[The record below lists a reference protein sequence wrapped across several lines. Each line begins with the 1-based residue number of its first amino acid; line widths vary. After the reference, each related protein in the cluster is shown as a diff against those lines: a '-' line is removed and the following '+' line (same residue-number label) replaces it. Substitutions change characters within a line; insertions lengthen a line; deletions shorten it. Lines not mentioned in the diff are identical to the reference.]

1 MMKELLNKEVNHKKF
16 GVGKVIQIEG
26 DFFWV
31 SFEDMERKFSFP
43 EVFDKH
49 LSLNDKALAK
59 KIKALIEIKEQDKRE
74 IKLLEEE
81 KRMTNVRRNEYLDLV
96 ETYEDVVKNAKVF
109 CDNVNDCE
117 ELRSK
122 LSNFQHWYYIE
133 EIDKFAPSK
142 FIGYQDNTVEDYIF
156 GTSSQG
162 YMDGRETEKQLN
174 KWFKQTPEEVKN
186 YYYHKLLGDL
196 SWNSKEPNKRACV
209 HIKKD
214 F

>member
-1 MMKELLNKEVNHKKF
+1 MKELLNKEVNHKKF

-162 YMDGRETEKQLN
+162 YMD
-174 KWFKQTPEEVKN
+174 
-186 YYYHKLLGDL
+186 
-196 SWNSKEPNKRACV
+196 
-209 HIKKD
+209 
-214 F
+214 